1 MPARLLFGRSA
12 SWQVWIVRAVWQSRM
27 LGVAR
32 VSPARS
38 ASRRLCS
45 ALAIGTAPV
54 GLRCACDQG
63 IRWDLMTTARWCN
76 LPSNS
81 PQSIVEMLGRPP
93 RDRGEEQIK
102 LLQHASQALPCLL
115 TQQPLLGFGIR
126 NCARREPLCQAARH
140 LKHAHA
146 CALSSPSCGQRNRQ
160 GPG

>member
-1 MPARLLFGRSA
+1 MRCCSLVSGGAAQSQQLPSAEAAGLGCCKRGALAALHACTLAVWAFGKLA
-12 SWQVWIVRAVWQSRM
+12 EWIVRAVWQSRM
-27 LGVAR
+27 LGVAK

-45 ALAIGTAPV
+45 ALTTSTAPV

-76 LPSNS
+76 LLSNS

-102 LLQHASQALPCLL
+102 LLQHAS
-115 TQQPLLGFGIR
+115 
-126 NCARREPLCQAARH
+126 
-140 LKHAHA
+140 
-146 CALSSPSCGQRNRQ
+146 
-160 GPG
+160 